1 MKTYLKILEKLNVYF
16 KPYTN
21 MYFKKIKN
29 IHKSKTEQILKGN
42 RSVHFYNLVGGE
54 RMLMS
59 YTKNIMSWKKKS
71 YRFC

>member
-29 IHKSKTEQILKGN
+29 IHKSKTEQIIKEIEVYIFIILWVEK
-42 RSVHFYNLVGGE
+42 E
-54 RMLMS
+54 
-59 YTKNIMSWKKKS
+59 
-71 YRFC
+71 C